1 MPKTKVLKLYK
12 KVGETPLECLNR
24 FRKANSKYMHEKMT
38 YAGRLDPMAEGALL
52 VLVGEE
58 CKNKDRYLAF
68 DKEYE
73 MDVLFGF
80 ETDSYDLLG
89 LAKSETGQS
98 SIFSVLGSPRQ
109 NFGQTLKNPTLTDF
123 LKTFVR
129 KFTQKYPPYSSRYF
143 AKARTGKLVDD
154 EILSKEVEIYGI
166 KLLKNKN
173 ISKKSLHN
181 YIIKSVNKVK
191 GDFRQK
197 KILAKWKI
205 VLQKSKLKKFPV
217 ISLKVRCSSGTYM
230 RSLAHNIGNE
240 VGVPASVLRLKRTR
254 IYQ

>member
-12 KVGETPLECLNR
+12 IVGETPLECLSR
-24 FRKANSKYMHEKMT
+24 FRKANSEYKHEKMT
-38 YAGRLDPMAEGALL
+38 YAGRLDPMAEGVLL

-58 CKNKDRYLAF
+58 CKNKDKYLAF

-80 ETDSYDLLG
+80 ATDTYDLLG
-89 LAKSETGQS
+89 LVKKQS
-98 SIFSVLGSPRQ
+98 TRIFSPFNGVPNHSEKILV
-109 NFGQTLKNPTLTDF
+109 DF
-123 LKTFVR
+123 FVK
-129 KFTQKYPPYSSRYF
+129 KFKQKYPPYSSRYF
-143 AKARTGKLVDD
+143 AKARSGKLVND
-154 EILSKEVEIYGI
+154 EILSKEVEIYSI

-197 KILAKWKI
+197 KILAKWKLI
-205 VLQKSKLKKFPV
+205 LDKSKLKKFPV
-217 ISLKVRCSSGTYM
+217 ISLKIKCSSGTYM
-230 RSLAHNIGNE
+230 RSLAYNIGNE
-240 VGVPASVLRLKRTR
+240 VGVPSSVLRLKRTR